1 MSSLQVFRW
10 FKGGEERLSENK
22 CKKRGIKSKARQ
34 ILDFSSSPI
43 ASALGSVHFEMNGN
57 REVIVEGCRG
67 ILQYD
72 ENIVKISV
80 KKMSVAFFGR
90 NLSIK
95 CMDVD
100 SLVITGFVTS
110 IEFIT

>member
-1 MSSLQVFRW
+1 M
-10 FKGGEERLSENK
+10 SENK
-22 CKKRGIKSKARQ
+22 CKKINIKSKAKQ
-34 ILDFSSSPI
+34 LLDFSGSPI
-43 ASALGSVHFEMNGN
+43 ASALGSVHFEMNSN
-57 REVIVEGCRG
+57 REIIIEGCRR

-95 CMDVD
+95 CMDAD

>member
-1 MSSLQVFRW
+1 M
-10 FKGGEERLSENK
+10 SENK

-34 ILDFSSSPI
+34 ILDFSGSPI
-43 ASALGSVHFEMNGN
+43 ASALGNVHFEMNGN

>member
-1 MSSLQVFRW
+1 MIFSFL
-10 FKGGEERLSENK
+10 KGGEERLSENK
-22 CKKRGIKSKARQ
+22 CKKKGIRTAAKQ
-34 ILDFSSSPI
+34 ILNFSGSPI
-43 ASALGSVHFEMNGN
+43 SSALGSVHFEMNGN
-57 REVIVEGCRG
+57 KEVIVEGCRG

>member
-1 MSSLQVFRW
+1 M
-10 FKGGEERLSENK
+10 SENK
-22 CKKRGIKSKARQ
+22 YKKGNIKTFAKQ
-34 ILDFSSSPI
+34 ILNFSRSPI
-43 ASALGSVHFEMNGN
+43 ATALGSSHFEMNGN
-57 REVIVEGCRG
+57 REIIVEGCRG

-80 KKMSVAFFGR
+80 KGMSVAFFGR

-95 CMDVD
+95 CMDFD

-110 IEFIT
+110 IEFLT

>member
-1 MSSLQVFRW
+1 MVFRC
-10 FKGGEERLSENK
+10 FKGGEVGLSEDKCNK
-22 CKKRGIKSKARQ
+22 KGIKTLTKK
-34 ILDFSSSPI
+34 IFDFSGSPI
-43 ASALGSVHFEMNGN
+43 SSTLGTVHFEMNSN
-57 REVIVEGCRG
+57 KEVIVEGCRE

-95 CMDVD
+95 CMDFD